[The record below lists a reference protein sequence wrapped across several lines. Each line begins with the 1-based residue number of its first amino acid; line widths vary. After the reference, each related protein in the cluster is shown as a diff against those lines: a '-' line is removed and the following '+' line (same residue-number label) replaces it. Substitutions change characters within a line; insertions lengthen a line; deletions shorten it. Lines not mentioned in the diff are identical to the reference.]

1 MPNIKI
7 VTDSTAGLSEDE
19 IKKFNI
25 TVLPLTVRLNDE
37 AWLPTNEAD
46 YAKFIQTMES
56 SKVLPQTSQPAIG
69 MMVETFEQL
78 TADGSEVIAISLTKN
93 LSGTVDTFRQ
103 AAEMVDGDITVI
115 DSQFIARGLAFQVLE
130 AAELAQQ
137 GATKEAIINRITF
150 IGEHTRLFIVVL
162 NLDNLAKGGR
172 IGKMTSAIGH
182 LLSIKLI
189 AELTEDGLEAKAK
202 VRSEKQIHKF
212 FENHFKEVPAAV
224 KYCDMMHAM
233 NEELSV
239 SVSKTIQSIKPQI
252 KAIPQYFADP
262 IIASHAGA
270 GAFAVMYC
278 TE

>member
-19 IKKFNI
+19 IQKFNI
-25 TVLPLTVRLNDE
+25 TVLPLTVRLNDK

-46 YAKFIQTMES
+46 YANFIKTMEA

-69 MMVETFEQL
+69 TMVETFDKL
-78 TADGSEVIAISLTKN
+78 TADGSQVLAISLTKN

-103 AAEMVDGDITVI
+103 AADMVDGDVTVI
-115 DSQFIARGLAFQVLE
+115 DSQFIARGLAFQVLA

-137 GATKEAIINRITF
+137 GATKEEIINRITF

-189 AELTEDGLEAKAK
+189 AELTADGLEAKAK
-202 VRSEKQIHKF
+202 VRSEKQVHKF
-212 FENHFKEVPAAV
+212 FEAHFKEASSAI
-224 KYCDMMHAM
+224 KHCEMMHAM
-233 NEELSV
+233 NEDTSV
-239 SVSKTIQSIKPQI
+239 AISKTIQAIRPEIKTV
-252 KAIPQYFADP
+252 PQYFADP